1 MRQLIIRTAL
11 FFLVVIQWNVGYSQE
26 QEKPA
31 FYLPPVI
38 KLPLDT
44 SVWKIVPKTFRA
56 LPFFRN
62 ENLHRYSRVIGSSVI
77 EFQTKYYHGSF
88 EDYIAD
94 LPKNLY
100 STGEFIKGQTQS
112 NWVLVTRPY
121 DKSTIF
127 VREIMPNCCVWVE
140 TTIRDSQE
148 NLLDEALKLL
158 SNLEIIDPSYF
169 DMQVGYPF
177 SENAN
182 LDSLREVTRADY
194 QKHLTLQPILELY
207 GILNNASFNNKQ
219 QFDEKF
225 LLDKRFNFSY
235 QSLHDAL
242 LRDARH
248 TLTQEEIFRYWLE
261 EESQKPFAILEKLKT
276 PFGLS
281 RQIKSLD
288 AKMYSPFIDTQ
299 LVYKSKW
306 EMKQK
311 NILGTNPIF
320 LANDSCWALVLAKKK
335 QGKWSAQHFQGKFD
349 YYPTYEKE
357 TQYAFPGRRNN
368 VEYIPGQP
376 TSNYFMLREMKY
388 VYQASTPYRQPN
400 QVKVFEY
407 DNPTAMPAVFSLPQ
421 DIQQYDVVF
430 EFLNE
435 TTDGNLVLE
444 NTVNSTRSLP
454 ILHKEELL
462 LQDQSFVYASLYNP
476 SYILNPPIFNKN
488 NLGFDPKKKLLITP
502 VQKSDLN
509 ANGKPEVWR
518 AAYAANEMV
527 YIEVFEFSKNGVE
540 VIQPNEVFLKKLKS
554 YPGIQV
560 YAEMS
565 ASRFLPK
572 KLKNNMEESGAGAQA
587 PVVRNNFSNEDA
599 ILYPSVWPEYPGG
612 EEARDQAMFS
622 NTIYPEFEKKN
633 KIQGTVYLSF
643 IVEKDGSISDIR
655 IERSIK
661 NGPGL
666 SQAAIDAVK
675 KLKRYKPGMLDG
687 KPVRVKLTLPIRFKL
702 N

>member
-44 SVWKIVPKTFRA
+44 SVWTIVPKTYRA

-148 NLLDEALKLL
+148 NLRDEALKLL

-207 GILNNASFNNKQ
+207 GILNNASLNNKQ

-248 TLTQEEIFRYWLE
+248 TLTQEEILRHWFE

-281 RQIKSLD
+281 RQIKSFD

-299 LVYKSKW
+299 LVFKRKW
-306 EMKQK
+306 ESNQK

-320 LANDSCWALVLAKKK
+320 LANDSCWALVLAKKN
-335 QGKWSAQHFQGKFD
+335 QGEWSAQHFQGKFD

-357 TQYAFPGRRNN
+357 NRYAFPGRRNN

-376 TSNYFMLREMKY
+376 SSSYFMLREMKFA
-388 VYQASTPYRQPN
+388 YQDSATFMQPQ

-407 DNPTAMPAVFSLPQ
+407 DNPKAVPAVFSLPQ
-421 DIQQYDVVF
+421 DLQQYEVVV

-435 TTDGNLVLE
+435 ATDGNLVLE
-444 NTVNSTRSLP
+444 NTVNSTRTLP
-454 ILHKEELL
+454 LWHKEKLL
-462 LQDQSFVYASLYNP
+462 LQDRSFVYTRMINP
-476 SYILNPPIFNKN
+476 DDKRYPSILNKKKMDI
-488 NLGFDPKKKLLITP
+488 DPQKKLLITP

-509 ANGKPEVWR
+509 ANSKPEVWR
-518 AAYAANEMV
+518 AAYAANKMV

-565 ASRFLPK
+565 ATRDQPIRQEY
-572 KLKNNMEESGAGAQA
+572 NMQGTGAGAQA
-587 PVVRNNFSNEDA
+587 PVVTNNFSNEDA
-599 ILYPSVWPEYPGG
+599 ILYPSVMPEYPGG
-612 EEARDQAMFS
+612 EAALNQAIFS
-622 NTIYPEFEKKN
+622 NTIYPEYEKKN

-643 IVEKDGSISDIR
+643 IVEKDGSISNITV
-655 IERSIK
+655 ERSIK

-666 SQAAIDAVK
+666 SKAAIDTLK
-675 KLKRYKPGMLDG
+675 KLKRFNHGLLNG
-687 KPVRVKLTLPIRFKL
+687 KPVRVKQTLPIKFRL